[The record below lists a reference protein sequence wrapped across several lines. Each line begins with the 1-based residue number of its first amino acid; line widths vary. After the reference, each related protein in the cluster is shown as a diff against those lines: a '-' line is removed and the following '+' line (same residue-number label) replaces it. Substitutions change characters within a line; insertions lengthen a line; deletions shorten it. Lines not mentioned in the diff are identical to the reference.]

1 MKKLLFRTMMVVGM
15 ATALVACEKEDSS
28 TSSTTGS
35 ILGTWEATSSRIIEK
50 MNGQKQGIETV
61 EQINKNHKNKM

>member
-15 ATALVACEKEDSS
+15 ATALVACEKEDSF

-35 ILGTWEATSSRIIEK
+35 ILGT
-50 MNGQKQGIETV
+50 
-61 EQINKNHKNKM
+61 